1 MSTVKV
7 RAKVGLEISCT
18 QEKRFIPYNS
28 DVKRPTQSDV
38 ARAAGVS
45 RATVSY
51 VLNEPHNVTISSET
65 RDRVLE
71 AIKQLNY
78 QPDARA
84 QSLRTGNS
92 KTIGLLIPDI
102 HNPHYWQTVEG
113 IEEETRA
120 AGYDLLL
127 AHSSLDQTREDY
139 CLQALTQRTIS
150 GLIIMR
156 AGASL
161 NPDTVQKLLATGR
174 PIAEFLSQT
183 PGFDSVRGRDY
194 ARVTRDLMG
203 HVLSLGHKHFAFIHG
218 VALPSLGMIRLNTYK
233 SCLEEGGIPPE
244 HAHVERCGI
253 TTEEGYQATLR
264 LLEAKP
270 QTTAIIVI
278 NDLLAIG
285 VIRAIYDLGLRVP
298 EDVSVASYDDVD
310 SSNYLVPR
318 LTTVRTDAKAEGKLL
333 TRLLLDRLNNPG
345 LEAKTV
351 ELSARLIIRESTGLA
366 PNYKSECNP
375 LN

>member
-1 MSTVKV
+1 MLSTPYRETKC
-7 RAKVGLEISCT
+7 AFDPLA
-18 QEKRFIPYNS
+18 RFVPYNRK
-28 DVKRPTQSDV
+28 VKRPTQSDV
-38 ARAAGVS
+38 ARVAGVS

-51 VLNEPHNVTISSET
+51 VLNEPHNVTISPET
-65 RDRVLE
+65 RQRVLE
-71 AIKQLNY
+71 AIQELNY

-150 GLIIMR
+150 GLIIIR
-156 AGASL
+156 AGDSL
-161 NPDTVQKLLATGR
+161 KPETVQKLLSTGR

-183 PGFDSVRGRDY
+183 PGFDSVTGRGY
-194 ARVTRDLMG
+194 ARVTRELMT
-203 HVLSLGHKHFAFIHG
+203 HLLSLGHKHFAFIHG
-218 VALPSLGMIRLNTYK
+218 VALPSLGTIRLKTYLK
-233 SCLEEGGIPPE
+233 LLENAGIAGQD
-244 HAHVERCGI
+244 AHVERCGI
-253 TTEEGYQATLR
+253 TTEEGYQATIR
-264 LLEAKP
+264 LLESKP
-270 QTTAIIVI
+270 QTTAIIAI
-278 NDLLAIG
+278 NDLLAMG

-298 EDVSVASYDDVD
+298 EDISVASYDDID

-345 LEAKTV
+345 LKAKTV
-351 ELSARLIIRESTGLA
+351 ELSARLIIRESTGVA
-366 PNYKSECNP
+366 PNYRAKDRQTN
-375 LN
+375 